1 MRMISTQK
9 AWLNW
14 TSKIS
19 IILFCVLLNGCASSG
34 TAIPQGGPTMA
45 EVYADA
51 MRESNSETLNQ
62 ARAEVPKIA
71 VNNSDKSISTNYTR
85 TSENEINNLFPQLPN
100 PQVVMY
106 VHPHLNNSD
115 EAPVPGYSTAF
126 SMYEK
131 NYYALPGE
139 NY

>member
-1 MRMISTQK
+1 MRK
-9 AWLNW
+9 
-14 TSKIS
+14 
-19 IILFCVLLNGCASSG
+19 
-34 TAIPQGGPTMA
+34 
-45 EVYADA
+45 
-51 MRESNSETLNQ
+51 
-62 ARAEVPKIA
+62 VPKIS
-71 VNNSDKSISTNYTR
+71 VSYSVQNNLSNYTR

-126 SMYEK
+126 SLYEK

-139 NY
+139 